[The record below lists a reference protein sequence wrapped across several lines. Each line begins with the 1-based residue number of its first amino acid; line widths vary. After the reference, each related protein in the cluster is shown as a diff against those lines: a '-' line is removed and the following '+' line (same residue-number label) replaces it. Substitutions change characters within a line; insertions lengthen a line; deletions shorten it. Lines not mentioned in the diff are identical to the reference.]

1 MTKAFEVLTK
11 CPDIIE
17 NNNYFHPQDYR
28 NVDSP
33 EDGFKLPGIID
44 THCHG
49 GFGWDFSFGNPEKIN
64 EMLDNFVVTGLTGVM
79 ATIIT
84 SSEEQTLKAIKDIVQ
99 VIKTREA
106 LPIIHGIY
114 LEGPFLSKEKCGSH
128 QTELLKDPS
137 IDLLKKYQEA
147 AEGFIKVVTIA
158 PELPNAIQFIKEAV
172 AMGITVAL
180 GHTNADYKTTAKAVE
195 AGATIVTHLFNA
207 MPQLHH
213 RDPNILTYILSHRD
227 LAVEL
232 IADCEHVC
240 PEMLSFIFSFYEASQ
255 IILISDSMATTGLND
270 GEYDYYNTKI
280 VKKGTRC
287 NLKSGGFFGGATTL
301 PQSLKIMSEKTYMS
315 WGLLGTSAWRTPI
328 NHHHLKSRE
337 TEVFFDSKMNWICSS
352 LDKKHWFCKKS

>member
-1 MTKAFEVLTK
+1 
-11 CPDIIE
+11 
-17 NNNYFHPQDYR
+17 
-28 NVDSP
+28 
-33 EDGFKLPGIID
+33 
-44 THCHG
+44 
-49 GFGWDFSFGNPEKIN
+49 
-64 EMLDNFVVTGLTGVM
+64 
-79 ATIIT
+79 
-84 SSEEQTLKAIKDIVQ
+84 
-99 VIKTREA
+99 
-106 LPIIHGIY
+106 
-114 LEGPFLSKEKCGSH
+114 
-128 QTELLKDPS
+128 
-137 IDLLKKYQEA
+137 
-147 AEGFIKVVTIA
+147 
-158 PELPNAIQFIKEAV
+158 
-172 AMGITVAL
+172 MGITVAL

-352 LDKKHWFCKKS
+352 LDKKHWFCLKS